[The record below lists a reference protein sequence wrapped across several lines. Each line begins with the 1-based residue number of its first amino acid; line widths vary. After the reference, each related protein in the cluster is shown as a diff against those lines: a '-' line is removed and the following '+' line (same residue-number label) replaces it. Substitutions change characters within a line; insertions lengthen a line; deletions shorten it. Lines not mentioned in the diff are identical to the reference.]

1 MRTLHFTTLLF
12 LLAGEC
18 LVHALTVTPVVTLQ
32 DVTALRAQNNY
43 YSSGYAAV
51 MILSSQYAGEKAGGL
66 FVAQGKTGQADDGGV
81 YIVDAASVVWER
93 SFSGPVSVLWY
104 GADPTGATASTTA
117 FNQTIN
123 YAMANNA
130 DVVVPSGHYVLDQGL
145 QLPSKISMNG
155 EGAVT
160 LDFAQLMTGA
170 AITIGEV
177 DSYYYNAGF
186 PLVDIFQQGKL
197 SNMLIIGGNVTTGIF
212 LNGQSTTEQYA
223 TPFYTLEKLDIK
235 FFNIGVMI
243 GQQTWL
249 NGLFSCAIQQYSRY
263 GLYISNAANEG
274 EDISIYNSAIF
285 NANNANAIG
294 AYIAR
299 GSSISGDVNFYG
311 TSFDYNGGPGLVVAS
326 GQARFFGCHFEGDL
340 SVSVESKGY
349 AEFFGC
355 WFRMDYGF
363 DITGGQTNFF
373 GGYLPTTNTMNV
385 TSGTTVNIV
394 DRQT

>member
-1 MRTLHFTTLLF
+1 MHILHLTALLF
-12 LLAGEC
+12 LFAGEC
-18 LVHALTVTPVVTLQ
+18 LVHALTVTPLVTLQ
-32 DVTALRAQNNY
+32 DLTALRAQNNY
-43 YSSGYAAV
+43 YSSGFTAV
-51 MILSSQYAGEKAGGL
+51 TILSSQDAGENGGNL

-93 SFSGPVSVLWY
+93 SFSGPVNVLWY
-104 GADPTGATASTTA
+104 GADPTGAAASTTA

-130 DVVVPSGHYVLDQGL
+130 DVVVPAGHYVLNQGL

-160 LDFAQLMTGA
+160 LDFAQLMTGS

-186 PLVDIFQQGKL
+186 PLVDEFQQGKL
-197 SNMLIIGGNVTTGIF
+197 SNMLIIGSNVSNGIF
-212 LNGQSTTEQYA
+212 LHGASVTYA

-235 FFNIGVMI
+235 FFKIGVVI

-249 NGLFSCAIQQYSRY
+249 NGLFSCAIQQYSEY
-263 GLYISNAANEG
+263 GLYVSDEGNEG
-274 EDISIYNSAIF
+274 EDISVYNSAIF

-294 AYIAR
+294 AYIDR
-299 GSSISGDVNFYG
+299 GRSTLSDVNFYG

-340 SVSVESKGY
+340 SVSVESEGY

-355 WFRMDYGF
+355 WFRIDYGF

-373 GGYLPTTNTMNV
+373 GGYLPTINTMNI